1 MGVMGGTR
9 SLDPRATCSSS
20 VMDELYQPCVKCQD
34 DGPPARVDGLPCL
47 ECDGVGKVC
56 AECSGSV
63 FSGSCVTPCVGV
75 YTPLNKAGAK
85 AENNRMWFAPE
96 GPTRRGVSIA
106 TLP

>member
-20 VMDELYQPCVKCQD
+20 VMDELTKPCVKCQD
-34 DGPPARVDGLPCL
+34 DGPPARVDGPPCL

-63 FSGSCVTPCVGV
+63 LSGACVTPSCALCGCI
-75 YTPLNKAGAK
+75 YTTEQSGSQGG
-85 AENNRMWFAPE
+85 E
-96 GPTRRGVSIA
+96 
-106 TLP
+106 